1 MSLKVL
7 HAGDGYAYLTRQV
20 ATGDNVRT
28 RGELMADYYT
38 AHGAPA
44 GQWWGRGAEGLGVSG
59 EVTEAQMQ
67 AAYGEF
73 LHPNVSND
81 ELKKLIEQGVSVEDA
96 IDSVRLGRKV
106 NDFNKDIPF
115 LAAVKAQTIE
125 FIGAHARV
133 PSPEERDEIEQIV
146 ARRMLAEADAEA
158 ARRAADGDYAGLV
171 NGVPDDGFDSRVDL
185 VGDLVAQLDGR
196 DDALAGQTAGAG
208 ESSAILPMTDARVR
222 HFIAEAKREARYPVA
237 GFDMVFTPAKSVSV
251 LWGIGDERTRKA
263 IMRAHGEAV
272 EQSLAWVE
280 DNAVFSRTGAQ
291 GQEKVDCEGATVAK
305 FVHFDN
311 RAGDPN
317 LHTHCA
323 MLNRV
328 KCADGIYRT
337 IDSKVIHRA
346 AVTASETY
354 NTKLTEL
361 VSRYLG
367 VEFTPVVKSRGG
379 RPVWEVKGIPQE
391 LMTAMSRR
399 DEVLARGREL
409 IAEYRTTY
417 GRTPPKHVQ
426 HRLMEQANLETRAAK
441 GEARSLQ
448 EMVADWRGIA
458 DTTSPEFDCASVL
471 NDVFTAAERYLPAP
485 GEGATEDELDAY
497 TAQEKLRRHDWDEQ
511 NLDEVAATVVA
522 TLSAERST
530 WTEFQI
536 DSEIARQL
544 TYYRFDT
551 DEAKDLASAK
561 IHTRC
566 LSGHLI
572 RVDADQILPGVDVDS
587 DSPRLRR
594 DNGESVFTAHATARF
609 TSQAVLDDEQ
619 QITAASQLWIVNEH
633 TTDELDTALAAV
645 EAERGYA
652 LSADKREFVN
662 HLLCS
667 PAALAVGV
675 GPAGT
680 GKTTAMDVFA
690 RAWQADG
697 HKVVGLA
704 PSAVAAEVLGADTGV
719 PTATIASFIHPGTD
733 RTAKGIEVG
742 AGDVILVDEAGMAST
757 HDLAEVVRHAERV
770 GAFVRLVGDPGQLA
784 SIETGGMLAELAAST
799 NAPVLTEVNRFTHP
813 GEADAGLRLRDGDTG
828 VLDWYD
834 KHGRISSGLREE
846 LPAQVFTAWWEA
858 KTTGKTAVMIAGDRG
873 TVDVLNDMARQRYL
887 DLGVVTPDAGE
898 TKISGGHRAAVGDV
912 IVTRCNNSQLRYG
925 KNKAKRVKNGD
936 LWRITEVGADGS
948 LTVSTNTSGAA
959 GTKRSGHTVILP
971 AEYVAENVELG
982 YASTVYRSQ
991 GITVDAAFTIPAV
1004 AMDRQGFYVAMTRG
1018 REANQVFVPDDQVP
1032 DVDSHL
1038 PQGQAMSA
1046 RQYLTQIIT
1055 RDGSAVTA
1063 HAALAAANEAMT
1075 TGAGFDVHTV
1085 ATAYRELAE
1094 ELAVQVVVAAAGDD
1108 TATAELLAAD
1118 WQTRRL
1124 AVAVGRLDAAGADT
1138 DRILAEAISQAKA
1151 RRDASEPDEDGNQ
1164 ESLAFLVR
1172 MILSDNEIVKHPAV
1186 GDLGFTIGVP
1196 MPVTRETT
1204 TRAGVVADEDL
1215 HDFVVSTYAVLAEHL
1230 SEVGD
1235 TAVAEIPEW
1244 TSAVG
1249 EPRGDNAEVD
1259 AAWSHA
1265 VRLIAAAGTTR
1276 PELLTAEGITELVAQ
1291 TPEDMPVTD
1300 RVLRKAVVAVGAAQ
1314 RRATAPESPLAGLPA
1329 GQLRGYITTA
1339 DGKIDAID
1347 GKIAAATG
1355 QRSAAAG
1362 YPRLQAARAEYD
1374 RVVDDAA
1381 TITLFDQL
1389 EAEHRQAREVE
1400 RAAEREVYAA
1410 KNSGVLGRKAR
1421 MSAAQD
1427 RFEVARGARWRAQA
1441 EVDRLRGLLPPA
1453 ERHEEI
1459 MASAGNRSG
1468 WARRFDQATML
1479 DEKAIDAAQARI
1491 HRLVADRGLW
1501 RDRRTAAETL
1511 LESSAPAT
1519 REQVK
1524 ARLEQLRAELE
1535 AKHAAEAAEMVQQ
1548 ADDVP
1553 PVPEHIHAEDAEDTG
1568 PQERR
1573 RRGREFLNQLR
1584 AERAAQRREDA
1595 GTARK
1600 FGEVG
1605 VHTGITVSEHEPV
1618 SSAVPEKKQSNS
1630 VLAAWRAHRVDQRR
1644 ENAVLAG
1651 ESQSVMTTLRD
1662 VTVTVRSGKSMREA
1676 DEVHSHQRAD
1686 KGLASVVPGVFA
1698 HPLTLTPMPRPG
1710 ATSDRGAT
1718 VEGPA
1723 NPAPEK
1729 RQAPDGPGL

>member
-208 ESSAILPMTDARVR
+208 ESSAILPLTDARVR

-784 SIETGGMLAELAAST
+784 SIETGGMLAELSSST
-799 NAPVLTEVNRFTHP
+799 TAPVLTEVNRFTHP
-813 GEADAGLRLRDGDTG
+813 GEAEAGLRLRDGDTG

-858 KTTGKTAVMIAGDRG
+858 KTAGKSAVMIAGDRG

-898 TKISGGHRAAVGDV
+898 TKISGGNRAAVGDV

-948 LTVSTNTSGAA
+948 LTVSTNTSGTT

-991 GITVDAAFTIPAV
+991 GITVDAAFTIPAA

-1018 REANQVFVPDDQVP
+1018 RETNQVFVPDDQVP

-1046 RQYLTQIIT
+1046 RQYLTQIIN

-1085 ATAYRELAE
+1085 AAAYRELAE

-1108 TATAELLAAD
+1108 TATAELLAED

-1138 DRILAEAISQAKA
+1138 DRVLAEAISQAKA

-1172 MILSDNEIVKHPAV
+1172 MILSDNENVKQPAV
-1186 GDLGFTIGVP
+1186 DDLGFTIGVP
-1196 MPVTRETT
+1196 LPVIRETT
-1204 TRAGVVADEDL
+1204 TRAGVVADEEL

-1230 SEVGD
+1230 GQVGD

-1249 EPRGDNAEVD
+1249 EPRGGNTEVD

-1291 TPEDMPVTD
+1291 TPEGMPATD
-1300 RVLRKAVVAVGAAQ
+1300 RELRKAVVAVGAAQ

-1339 DGKIDAID
+1339 VGKIDAID
-1347 GKIAAATG
+1347 GEIAVATG

-1421 MSAAQD
+1421 IRAAQD

-1441 EVDRLRGLLPPA
+1441 EVDRLRGLLPPD

-1501 RDRRTAAETL
+1501 RDRRSAAETL
-1511 LESSAPAT
+1511 LEASAPAT

-1535 AKHAAEAAEMVQQ
+1535 AKHAAEAAEMAWQ

-1584 AERAAQRREDA
+1584 AERAAQRRDGA
-1595 GTARK
+1595 GTARQ

-1605 VHTGITVSEHEPV
+1605 VHTSITVSEHEPV

-1644 ENAVLAG
+1644 EDAVLAG
-1651 ESQSVMTTLRD
+1651 EAQSVMTTLRD
-1662 VTVTVRSGKSMREA
+1662 VTVTVRSGKSVREA
-1676 DEVHSHQRAD
+1676 DGGHGHQRAD
-1686 KGLASVVPGVFA
+1686 MGLASVVPGVFA
-1698 HPLTLTPMPRPG
+1698 HPLTLTPMSRPG

-1729 RQAPDGPGL
+1729 RTAPDGPGL

>member
-208 ESSAILPMTDARVR
+208 ESSAILPLTDARVR

-784 SIETGGMLAELAAST
+784 SIETGGMLAELSSST
-799 NAPVLTEVNRFTHP
+799 TAPVLTEVNRFTHP
-813 GEADAGLRLRDGDTG
+813 GEAEAGLRLRDGDTG

-858 KTTGKTAVMIAGDRG
+858 KTAGKSAVMIAGDRG

-898 TKISGGHRAAVGDV
+898 TKISGGNRAAVGDV

-948 LTVSTNTSGAA
+948 LTVSTNTSGTT

-991 GITVDAAFTIPAV
+991 GITVDAAFTIPAA

-1018 REANQVFVPDDQVP
+1018 RETNQVFVPDDQVP

-1085 ATAYRELAE
+1085 AAAYRELAE

-1108 TATAELLAAD
+1108 TATAELLAED

-1138 DRILAEAISQAKA
+1138 DRILAEAIGQAKA
-1151 RRDASEPDEDGNQ
+1151 RREASEPDEDGNQ

-1172 MILSDNEIVKHPAV
+1172 MILSDNENVTHPAD
-1186 GDLGFTIGVP
+1186 GDLGFTIDVP
-1196 MPVTRETT
+1196 LPVTRETT
-1204 TRAGVVADEDL
+1204 TRARVVADEDL

-1230 SEVGD
+1230 GQVGD

-1244 TSAVG
+1244 TTAVG
-1249 EPRGDNAEVD
+1249 EPRGDIAEVD

-1276 PELLTAEGITELVAQ
+1276 PELLTTEGITELVAQ
-1291 TPEDMPVTD
+1291 TPEDMPATD

-1381 TITLFDQL
+1381 TITLFEAL

-1410 KNSGVLGRKAR
+1410 KTSGVLGRKAR
-1421 MSAAQD
+1421 ISAAQD

-1441 EVDRLRGLLPPA
+1441 EVDRLRGLLPPD

-1501 RDRRTAAETL
+1501 RDRRSAAETL
-1511 LESSAPAT
+1511 LEASAPAT

-1535 AKHAAEAAEMVQQ
+1535 AKHAAEAAEMAWQ

-1584 AERAAQRREDA
+1584 AERAAQRRDGA
-1595 GTARK
+1595 GTARQ

-1605 VHTGITVSEHEPV
+1605 VHTSITVSEHEPV

-1644 ENAVLAG
+1644 EDAVLAG
-1651 ESQSVMTTLRD
+1651 EAQSVMTTLRD
-1662 VTVTVRSGKSMREA
+1662 VTVTVRSGKSVREA
-1676 DEVHSHQRAD
+1676 DGGHGHQRAD
-1686 KGLASVVPGVFA
+1686 MGLASVVPGVFA
-1698 HPLTLTPMPRPG
+1698 HPLTLTPMSRPG

-1729 RQAPDGPGL
+1729 RTAPDGPGL